1 MKKLLLLTLTSFT
14 LLFVQ
19 AQSPC
24 DSLTISGSQ
33 YQLTLTSV
41 GIIDFWETTAPDGT
55 ILGQDSSWNM
65 HSVYNISPSGA
76 PYDTIT
82 TCLYTMNT
90 VCCIIYIWN
99 GSSWS
104 IPGNAV
110 PSWDCNPN
118 MLGCYDPGTGLGQYT
133 SLATCQSN
141 CGNVTDSFACMGG
154 VAPGI
159 TSCVGP
165 GVYTM
170 GQTYIMSV
178 YSTIAAC
185 IADSCNVMPP
195 PSSWDCSPNLLGCY
209 DPGTGLGQY
218 TSLAACQSV
227 CGTPTP
233 SWDCSTSSCY
243 DPGTGNGQYTSLSAC
258 QAVCVSP
265 VYNLC
270 DSMTLFSTGGSP
282 QTILIAEVLNINTI
296 IASWITTAPDGTVLG
311 VDSMSNSHQIFNN
324 MNNGQP
330 YDTINVCITYAGA
343 IGYSTCCVTWIWD
356 ANSGVWAKMGSMT
369 SIGEIGSFDKKILKV
384 VDILGRESKDLKN
397 QTLFYIYDDGTVKKR
412 IVIE

>member
-24 DSLTISGSQ
+24 DSLTVSGSQ

-90 VCCIIYIWN
+90 VCCIIYFWN
-99 GSSWS
+99 GNSWS

-110 PSWDCNPN
+110 ASWDCNPN

-133 SLATCQSN
+133 SLAACQSN

-159 TSCVGP
+159 STCVGP

-170 GQTYIMSV
+170 GQTNIMSV

-218 TSLAACQSV
+218 TSLAACQ
-227 CGTPTP
+227 
-233 SWDCSTSSCY
+233 
-243 DPGTGNGQYTSLSAC
+243 
-258 QAVCVSP
+258 AVCVST
-265 VYNLC
+265 VSNLC

-282 QTILIAEVLNINTI
+282 QTILMAQVLNINTI

-330 YDTINVCITYAGA
+330 YDTINVCITYADA

-356 ANSGVWAKMGSMT
+356 ANSGLWARMGSVT
-369 SIGEIGSFDKKILKV
+369 SIGEIGSFDKKLIKV
-384 VDILGRESKDLKN
+384 VDLLGRETSVNSN
-397 QTLFYIYDDGTVKKR
+397 QTLFFIYEDGTIEKR
-412 IVIE
+412 YIIDRN